1 MTRKEQQEQ
10 LNALYTALN
19 NGKAELTTYDY
30 IGTKIAMGVAK
41 KTDYTEQ
48 IARTEEIRVEI
59 RRIQGE
65 VEELESITEF
75 DPDEDIPHVEESVQ

>member
-1 MTRKEQQEQ
+1 MTKREQQEQ

-48 IARTEEIRVEI
+48 IAHTEEIRVEI
-59 RRIQGE
+59 RKIQE
-65 VEELESITEF
+65 EIEELESITEF
-75 DPDEDIPHVEESVQ
+75 DPEEDEPVEEVSE